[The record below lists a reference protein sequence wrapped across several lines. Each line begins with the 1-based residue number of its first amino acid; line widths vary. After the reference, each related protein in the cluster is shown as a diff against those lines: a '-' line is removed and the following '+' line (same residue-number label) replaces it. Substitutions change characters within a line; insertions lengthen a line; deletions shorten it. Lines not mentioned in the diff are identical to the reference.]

1 MKKGFLNITMWIL
14 IFLNFDFASSAE
26 TITGSL
32 FRKIPV
38 KEFRNGNGTG
48 DRTELQT
55 SRIVNIFEGLC

>member
-14 IFLNFDFASSAE
+14 IFLNFDFVSSAE
-26 TITGSL
+26 TITGNL